1 MNKLKKIG
9 LSALAG
15 SLVAFSAN
23 AAELS
28 VSGGAGFAYSSV
40 DEGNADATF
49 YQFDSVVLSGSGTT
63 ENGINVAVKFELD
76 GGANTSGTSSSYDDQ
91 MMSVGTDTF
100 GTLEFWGHGGSAVMA
115 QWDDRTPTAAEEVWD
130 VGFGNNGTEEVAAN
144 RINGNGSGGMFN
156 YTSPTIQ
163 GVTVK
168 ASYTSANTTD
178 DKSHYND
185 WGVQVQP
192 EMLDGLT
199 VWYAAGTVKTGDAEA
214 DEETYGFTYA
224 YGPVTIGYQESESD
238 DDTTNTNDDE
248 LESMSIAYAVND
260 NLSISYGEREYD
272 HDTTQTGTDGS
283 ETQKDSG
290 FGVSYTMG
298 GVSIYGQFNE
308 TENNNGGTAAHDDI
322 DHSEIG
328 ISFAF

>member
-28 VSGGAGFAYSSV
+28 VTGGAGFAYSSV

-49 YQFDSVVLSGSGTT
+49 YQFDSVILSGSGTT
-63 ENGINVAVKFELD
+63 ENGIDVAVKFELD
-76 GGANTSGTSSSYDDQ
+76 GGSNAGDSSYDDQ
-91 MMSVGTDTF
+91 MLSVGTDTF
-100 GTLEFWGHGGSAVMA
+100 GTLEYWGHGGSAVMA

-238 DDTTNTNDDE
+238 ATTATDDDE
-248 LESMSIAYAVND
+248 SESMSIAYAVND
-260 NLSISYGEREYD
+260 DLTISYGEREFD
-272 HDTTQTGTDGS
+272 EDTSQDGS
-283 ETQKDSG
+283 TSGTQKDSG
-290 FGVSYTMG
+290 WAISYTMG
-298 GVSIYGQFNE
+298 GASVAVQQN
-308 TENNNGGTAAHDDI
+308 THDNVGGTKATDEESYLFAVN
-322 DHSEIG
+322 
-328 ISFAF
+328 FAF

>member
-49 YQFDSVVLSGSGTT
+49 YQFDSVKLSGSGTT
-63 ENGINVAVKFELD
+63 ENGIDVKVMFELD

-100 GTLEFWGHGGSAVMA
+100 GTLEFWGHGGSAVLA
-115 QWDDRTPTAAEEVWD
+115 QWDDRTPTAGEEVWD
-130 VGFGNNGTEEVAAN
+130 VGYGNNGTEEVAAN
-144 RINGNGSGGMFN
+144 RINGGGSGNMFN

-168 ASYTSANTTD
+168 ASYTSANTAD
-178 DKSHYND
+178 NKSHYND
-185 WGVQVQP
+185 WGVQIQP
-192 EMLDGLT
+192 EMRSNN
-199 VWYAAGTVKTGDAEA
+199 
-214 DEETYGFTYA
+214 
-224 YGPVTIGYQESESD
+224 VT
-238 DDTTNTNDDE
+238 N
-248 LESMSIAYAVND
+248 
-260 NLSISYGEREYD
+260 
-272 HDTTQTGTDGS
+272 
-283 ETQKDSG
+283 
-290 FGVSYTMG
+290 
-298 GVSIYGQFNE
+298 
-308 TENNNGGTAAHDDI
+308 
-322 DHSEIG
+322 
-328 ISFAF
+328 